1 MNAADEVAPSFK
13 KTLITPE
20 GVALEFRIPDLGE
33 RLGAFT
39 IDFAFAIISMMIL
52 QLIAGLFLLIGLDFG
67 GLTYVVAV
75 VGAFLIWN
83 GYYIWFECRPRGAT
97 PGKRR
102 VGLRVIDRRGG
113 PLRPS
118 AVVARNLVRN
128 FEFVVPLVAINQFL
142 QAGYQDNVGKICL
155 ALAFLVACGISPIFH
170 RDRLRPGDWIAG
182 TVVVA
187 NPKSELMQ
195 DLGRART
202 ETTEHD
208 FSREHLAVYGVYELQ
223 VLEDLLR
230 AGSQVTREKA
240 QTVAMAIKK
249 KIVYEPEI
257 GNPKNFLR
265 EFYAAQRAFLERDLA
280 LGRRKESK
288 LDGAKSRPKR

>member
-1 MNAADEVAPSFK
+1 MNDANESVPLIK

-39 IDFAFAIISMMIL
+39 IDFAFAILAMLML
-52 QLIAGLFLLIGLDFG
+52 QLIVWLFLLFGFDFG
-67 GLTYVVAV
+67 GLTLVIAL

-113 PLRPS
+113 PLRPG

-128 FEFVVPLVAINQFL
+128 FEFVVPLVAMNQYL
-142 QAGYQDNVGKICL
+142 NAGYQDNLGKICL
-155 ALAFLVACGISPIFH
+155 ALAFLVACGISPVFH

-182 TVVVA
+182 TLVVA
-187 NPKSELMQ
+187 NPDAELMQ

-202 ETTEHD
+202 ETTEHA

-230 AGSQVTREKA
+230 SGSQVNREKA

-249 KIVYEPEI
+249 KIDYEPAI

-288 LDGAKSRPKR
+288 HDGAKSRLKR